1 MNQAIPKTMDALVMR
16 DFHTFDIEQV
26 EVPTPGFGEVL
37 CAVDSVCI
45 CGTDPEILEGSFKGR
60 WPKGFPFIPGHEWSG
75 TVVAL
80 GERSEGFGFT
90 LGDRVAGT
98 SHCGCGFCRMCTTG
112 RYNLCENYGKSEV
125 GHRQYGHY
133 TNGSYAEY
141 MVNSIK
147 SIFKLPDHVSLEEG
161 AMVDGGSIALH
172 SVKRGQVQ
180 PGDVVCIIGP
190 GPLGLLAVMCAH
202 AMGAGRVILVGRG
215 ERLAKAVA
223 FGAEIVDNSKADGV
237 KAVRG
242 LTGGKGADL
251 TVDCAARG
259 VTPREAVEM
268 TRKGGRVVLTGVPL
282 EEVALPLQ
290 RIVLEEMDVF
300 GVRANRGTCEET
312 IALIAAGKMN
322 VKALITHRFP
332 LRDFKKAYEVF
343 TKRVDGALKVLVKP
357 SQR

>member
-1 MNQAIPKTMDALVMR
+1 MNIPKTMDALVMR
-16 DFHTFDIEQV
+16 DFQKYDIEQV
-26 EVPTPGFGEVL
+26 PVPAPGHGEVL

-45 CGTDPEILEGSFKGR
+45 CGTDPEILEGSFRGR

-75 TVVAL
+75 TVVAV
-80 GERSEGFGFT
+80 GPNSDGFGFQV
-90 LGDRVAGT
+90 GDRVGGT

-112 RYNLCENYGKSEV
+112 RYNLCDNYGKPEL

-133 TNGSYAEY
+133 TNGSYADY

-172 SVKRGQVQ
+172 SVKRGGVQ
-180 PGDVVCIIGP
+180 PGDVVCVVGP

-215 ERLAKAVA
+215 ERLVKAKG
-223 FGAEIVDNSKADGV
+223 FGAEIVDNSKVDGV
-237 KAVRG
+237 QGVRD
-242 LTGGKGADL
+242 LTGGRGADL

-259 VTPREAVEM
+259 QTPREAVGM

-312 IALIAAGKMN
+312 IALIAAGKMA
-322 VKALITHRFP
+322 VKDLVTHRFP

-343 TKRVDGALKVLVKP
+343 TKRIDGALKVLVKP
-357 SQR
+357 SLK